1 MEAIRAI
8 FQFVTYGVMAVCAAG
23 VILILLRSLFIY
35 TDVNPFTWSALTVR
49 RLTDP
54 VINRVRRALIGL
66 RIEPRIAPFI
76 AIVLIIILGYLIF
89 LLAENVLNMIAGIV
103 DAVTHPSDRTPV
115 AIIGYLIFGFLGL
128 YTLLIFFRILFSYL
142 VGSYGSRLMRFLIR
156 STEPLLAPLR
166 RMIPP
171 VRMFDI
177 SPIVAFIILYLLQA
191 IVVRT
196 LLQGQELQFF

>member
-115 AIIGYLIFGFLGL
+115 AIIG
-128 YTLLIFFRILFSYL
+128 
-142 VGSYGSRLMRFLIR
+142 
-156 STEPLLAPLR
+156 
-166 RMIPP
+166 
-171 VRMFDI
+171 
-177 SPIVAFIILYLLQA
+177 
-191 IVVRT
+191 
-196 LLQGQELQFF
+196 

>member
-1 MEAIRAI
+1 MEAIRTI
-8 FQFVTYGVMAVCAAG
+8 FQIVTWAVLAIGAAG
-23 VILILLRSLFIY
+23 VVLILLRSLVIY
-35 TDVNPFTWSALTVR
+35 MDVNPFTWSALTLR

-54 VINRVRRALIGL
+54 IINRVRRALIGL
-66 RIEPRIAPFI
+66 RIEPRVAPFI
-76 AIVLIIILGYLIF
+76 AIVLIIIIGVLMF
-89 LLAENVLNMIAGIV
+89 LLASNVLNTIAGIV
-103 DAVTHPSDRTPV
+103 DVVTHPSDRTPV
-115 AIIGYLIFGFLGL
+115 AIVGYLIFGFLGL

-196 LLQGQELQFF
+196 LLQGREVQFF